1 MLNLYGYTWEKMPPA
16 EWFLEPPTE
25 GQKSALRQNR
35 DYREVNAKA
44 WSAMQVYLLQKLD
57 ISSEKHNSKGAF
69 SMLLDFWINATT
81 SSKKSLETHAFALF
95 YGQGELL

>member
-1 MLNLYGYTWEKMPPA
+1 MLNLYGYTWEKQPPA
-16 EWFLEPPTE
+16 EWYLEEPTA

-44 WSAMQVYLLQKLD
+44 WSAMQIYLLQKLN
-57 ISSEKHNSKGAF
+57 ISAQHYNTKAAF
-69 SMLLDFWINATT
+69 SLLLDFWINASTG
-81 SSKKSLETHAFALF
+81 SKKSLERDAFAVF

>member
-16 EWFLEPPTE
+16 DWFLEQPTE

-35 DYREVNAKA
+35 DFREVNAKA
-44 WSAMQVYLLQKLD
+44 WSAMQVYLLQKLE
-57 ISSEKHNSKGAF
+57 IREEHHNTKAAF
-69 SMLLDFWINATT
+69 SMLLDFWINAST
-81 SSKKSLETHAFALF
+81 SSKKSLERDAFSLF